1 MARTIEQIQNE
12 MIAAKNN
19 DPNLAAL
26 NSPSATAIWRLWTYI
41 VAVAI
46 NLHEQ
51 FLDQGILELEQ
62 IAREAIAGTA
72 DWLQQR
78 VLEFQYS
85 ATNPQVITVVD
96 GRASYSTIDE
106 SLRIITRASVKE
118 QANGRVLVKVA
129 KSDSPLEPL
138 NTDELNALIGYLDK
152 VGFVGI
158 PIDTISLNA
167 DRFRF
172 EGEIFYSGEFV
183 ESTVKQ
189 NVIEAIENYLN
200 NVSIERFDGIVTR
213 ENVIDAIQAVPGVV
227 GVDTLNVLMNGRAEQ
242 DPLGGANNVNV
253 VRQYETFAGYIIQE
267 DTSGNTFDDTITMTL
282 SV

>member
-242 DPLGGANNVNV
+242 DPLGGVNNVNV

>member
-1 MARTIEQIQNE
+1 MARTIEEIQNE
-12 MIAAKNN
+12 MIAAKDN

-26 NSPSATAIWRLWTYI
+26 NSPSTTSIWRLWTFI

-85 ATNPQVITVVD
+85 ATNPQVITVID
-96 GRASYSTIDE
+96 GRASYPTIDE

-129 KSDSPLEPL
+129 KNDSPLLPL

-158 PIDTISLNA
+158 PIDTVSLNA

-189 NVIEAIENYLN
+189 NVIEAIENYLD
-200 NVSIERFDGIVTR
+200 NVSIENFDGIVTR
-213 ENVIDAIQAVPGVV
+213 EKVIDAIQAVPGVV
-227 GVDTLNVLMNGRAEQ
+227 GIDTLNVLMNGRPEQ

-253 VRQYETFAGYIIQE
+253 VRQYETFAGYVIQE
-267 DTSGNTFDDTITMTL
+267 TTAGNRFDDTITMTL

>member
-1 MARTIEQIQNE
+1 MARTIEEIQNE
-12 MIAAKNN
+12 MIAAKDN

-26 NSPSATAIWRLWTYI
+26 NSPSTTAIWRLWTFI

-85 ATNPQVITVVD
+85 ATNPQVITVID
-96 GRASYSTIDE
+96 GRASYPTIDE

-129 KSDSPLEPL
+129 KNDSPLLPL

-158 PIDTISLNA
+158 PIDTVSLNA

-189 NVIEAIENYLN
+189 NVIEAIENYLD
-200 NVSIERFDGIVTR
+200 NVSIENFDGIVTR
-213 ENVIDAIQAVPGVV
+213 EKVIDAIQAVPGVV
-227 GVDTLNVLMNGRAEQ
+227 GIDTLNVLMNGRPEQ

-253 VRQYETFAGYIIQE
+253 VRQYETFAGYVIQE
-267 DTSGNTFDDTITMTL
+267 TTAGNRFDDTITMTL